1 MRIRV
6 LTREIMYLFLNKDFD
21 VVFFKISLILDI
33 YFDLLPMIIF
43 LLKVYNEF
51 IVTFDEYFDTISII
65 QIFFEN

>member
-21 VVFFKISLILDI
+21 VVFFKIILILDI

-43 LLKVYNEF
+43 LLEVYNEF